1 MIMRIAALIIGYLF
15 GNFQTS
21 YIYGKMHGIDI
32 RTKGSGNAGTT
43 NTLRTLGKKA
53 GAIVMIGDI
62 IKCVIAVY
70 IVHFLFG
77 AKAPQ
82 MDYLLRMYAGLGCI
96 LGHNYPFYMNFKGGK
111 GVACTGGLII
121 AMSLP
126 MTLIGIVLFFGTIAL
141 THYVSL
147 GSLLVGAEFL
157 IGIIIMAV
165 TGKFQTTTAINIEIV
180 ILAAIIS
187 GMMYEKKKKN
197 IRALLTGTERKTYI
211 FKSGK

>member
-1 MIMRIAALIIGYLF
+1 MILRIAALIIGYLF

-62 IKCVIAVY
+62 VKCVIAVY
-70 IVHFLFG
+70 LVHFVFG
-77 AKAPQ
+77 VKNPE
-82 MDYLLRMYAGLGCI
+82 MDYLLRMYTGLGCI
-96 LGHNYPFYMNFKGGK
+96 LGHNYPFFMNFKGGK

-121 AMSLP
+121 ALSLP
-126 MTLIGIVLFFGTIAL
+126 MTLIGIVLFFGSIAL

-157 IGIIIMAV
+157 IGVIIMAV
-165 TGKFQTTTAINIEIV
+165 TGTFHTTAAINVEIV

-187 GMMYEKKKKN
+187 GMMYYRHSTN

-211 FKSGK
+211 LKSGK

>member
-1 MIMRIAALIIGYLF
+1 MIMRIAALLIGYLF

-77 AKAPQ
+77 AKVPQ

-180 ILAAIIS
+180 ILAVIIS
-187 GMMYEKKKKN
+187 GMMYVRHSKN
-197 IRALLTGTERKTYI
+197 IRALLSGTERKTYI

>member
-77 AKAPQ
+77 SKAPQ

-187 GMMYEKKKKN
+187 GMMYVRHSKN
-197 IRALLTGTERKTYI
+197 IRALLSGTERKTYI

>member
-62 IKCVIAVY
+62 IKGVIAVY

-187 GMMYEKKKKN
+187 GMMYVRHSKN
-197 IRALLTGTERKTYI
+197 IRALLSGTERKTYI

>member
-53 GAIVMIGDI
+53 
-62 IKCVIAVY
+62 CVIAVY

-187 GMMYEKKKKN
+187 GMMYVRHSKN